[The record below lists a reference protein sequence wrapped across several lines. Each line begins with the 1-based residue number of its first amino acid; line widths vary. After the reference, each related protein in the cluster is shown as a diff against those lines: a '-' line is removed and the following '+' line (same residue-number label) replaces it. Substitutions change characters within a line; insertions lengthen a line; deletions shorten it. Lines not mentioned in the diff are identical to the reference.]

1 MRIKTLF
8 LTGIAPVVALA
19 AAVPAQAELVR
30 FELTGGKTA
39 SFVIDTSV
47 TPSFSSQTVF
57 GDQVSYNGISGIF
70 GGTPGTGSIG
80 FGTSIFAQLNIG
92 GTALGFTQYAG
103 ATDLFSFVNS
113 QPVFKTGTFA
123 LSSITSGPAQITIS
137 SAATA
142 VPEPAA
148 WAMLIVGFGAVGMT
162 LRARRPSRVAAI
174 A

>member
-8 LTGIAPVVALA
+8 LAGIAPVLTLVAVA
-19 AAVPAQAELVR
+19 PAQAEMVR

-47 TPSFSSQTVF
+47 TPAFVSQGAF

-92 GTALGFTQYAG
+92 GTALGFTQYG
-103 ATDLFSFVNS
+103 GSTDLFSFVNAR
-113 QPVFKTGTFA
+113 PVFRTGTFA

-137 SAATA
+137 SAVAA
-142 VPEPAA
+142 VPEPAT
-148 WAMLIVGFGAVGMT
+148 WAMLIVGFGAIGMT
-162 LRARRPSRVAAI
+162 LRSRRSSLVTKAA
-174 A
+174 

>member
-8 LTGIAPVVALA
+8 LAGIAPVLALGAVA
-19 AAVPAQAELVR
+19 PANAELVR

-47 TPSFSSQTVF
+47 TPSFASQSAF
-57 GDQVSYNGISGIF
+57 GDQLSYNGISGIF
-70 GGTPGTGSIG
+70 GGTPGTASIG
-80 FGTSIFAQLNIG
+80 FGTSIFAQLNIQ
-92 GTALGFTQYAG
+92 GTPLGFTQYAG

-113 QPVFKTGTFA
+113 QPVFRTGTFA

-162 LRARRPSRVAAI
+162 LRTRRSALAA
-174 A
+174 ATA